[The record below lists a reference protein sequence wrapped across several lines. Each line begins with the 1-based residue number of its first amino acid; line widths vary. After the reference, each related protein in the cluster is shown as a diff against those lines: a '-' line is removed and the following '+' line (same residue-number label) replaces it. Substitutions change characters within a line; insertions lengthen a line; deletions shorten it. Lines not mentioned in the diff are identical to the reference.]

1 VSDRLDPTGRFFRRA
16 CNLWTLFTSPLH
28 GDSVAIFGRVAS
40 YDERMIDPA
49 AGLGIDREPDV
60 TLSRCVK
67 TV

>member
-1 VSDRLDPTGRFFRRA
+1 MQSLDAIHLATARRLGRDLGRA
-16 CNLWTLFTSPLH
+16 
-28 GDSVAIFGRVAS
+28 AS
-40 YDERMIDPA
+40 YDERMIDAA